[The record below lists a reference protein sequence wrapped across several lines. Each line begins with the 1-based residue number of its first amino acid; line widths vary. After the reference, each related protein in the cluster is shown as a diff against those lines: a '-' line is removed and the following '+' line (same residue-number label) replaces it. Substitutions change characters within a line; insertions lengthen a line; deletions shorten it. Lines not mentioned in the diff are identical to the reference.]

1 MTIIDT
7 RVIKNTVKFQAIH
20 RELCNI
26 VHHTV
31 LAASVQVYELSILS
45 LRAKIRSRV
54 VTMNNQ
60 TRISSWI
67 RKRKTAP
74 ITLSLWWRRNGW
86 SHAALWWINRGFQSM
101 WIIKRKYCSMILSYE
116 TLFVY
121 HSINEIN
128 IAQFGK
134 MTSKT
139 LIFSSPIY
147 TCIFYIFKNLYLL
160 SMNISS

>member
-1 MTIIDT
+1 M
-7 RVIKNTVKFQAIH
+7 A
-20 RELCNI
+20 E
-26 VHHTV
+26 
-31 LAASVQVYELSILS
+31 
-45 LRAKIRSRV
+45 
-54 VTMNNQ
+54 VTQ
-60 TRISSWI
+60 RCGGLTGGF
-67 RKRKTAP
+67 KVCE
-74 ITLSLWWRRNGW
+74 W
-86 SHAALWWINRGFQSM
+86 SKEN
-101 WIIKRKYCSMILSYE
+101 SMILSYE

-160 SMNISS
+160 FMNISS